1 MLGQLGD
8 RLKEFFML
16 EKVIAWFVEH
26 PTRRTLSTSAL
37 TVLTSVMIA
46 ALMRTISQGTTIVWT
61 QTWKSSYFYLL
72 ISIYALFTVL
82 QSASLEYD
90 KKISKSIAKNNPH
103 KYVRDAC
110 LDDYAN
116 HCKDLIAKGDLK
128 EFHVALDLLPGKGKT
143 K

>member
-1 MLGQLGD
+1 
-8 RLKEFFML
+8 
-16 EKVIAWFVEH
+16 
-26 PTRRTLSTSAL
+26 
-37 TVLTSVMIA
+37 MIA